1 MYSNQ
6 DVLMHM
12 YRLICSLRILRVRLI
27 LLNILYRDKGMP
39 LSHGLHNL
47 LSHSLFLANSLNKH
61 SSLREGLR
69 EFRMPF
75 ISIYKKGNLLF
86 TGNVGERKGSKV

>member
-1 MYSNQ
+1 MIKECHY
-6 DVLMHM
+6 HM
-12 YRLICSLRILRVRLI
+12 VYTIYCFV
-27 LLNILYRDKGMP
+27 P
-39 LSHGLHNL
+39 L
-47 LSHSLFLANSLNKH
+47 LFLANALNKH